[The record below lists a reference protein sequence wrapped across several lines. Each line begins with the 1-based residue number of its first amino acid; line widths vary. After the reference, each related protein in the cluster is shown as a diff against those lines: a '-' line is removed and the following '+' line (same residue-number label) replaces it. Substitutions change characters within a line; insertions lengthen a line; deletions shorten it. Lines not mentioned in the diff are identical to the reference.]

1 MPEPKRPLDPL
12 DLLDT
17 DALLSEEERQI
28 RDLAREWVG
37 DNILPEVED
46 WFERGEFPARELAKE
61 LGGLGFLGMHLEGYG
76 CLGANATSYGLA
88 CLELEAGDSGLRS
101 FVSVQGS
108 LAMFAVHR
116 WGSEEQKQEWLPK
129 MAAGEAIGCFG
140 LTEAD
145 SGSDPGS

>member
-1 MPEPKRPLDPL
+1 MDPL
-12 DLLDT
+12 LLDG
-17 DALLSEEERQI
+17 LLSQDELSI
-28 RDLAREWVG
+28 RDAVRRFVHEEVLPGVG
-37 DNILPEVED
+37 D
-46 WFERGEFPARELAKE
+46 WFERGEFPAEVRTGAAE
-61 LGGLGFLGMHLEGYG
+61 LGLLGMHLEGYG

-108 LAMFAVHR
+108 LSMFPIHR
-116 WGSEEQKQEWLPK
+116 YGSDEQKGEWLPQ

-145 SGSDPGS
+145 SGSDP